1 MGNLPEPNKTLDTI
15 GLYCPQPLFMTRE
28 EMDTIEIG
36 EILEVLSDDPAAE
49 EDLKS
54 FAKRTGHEL
63 IEIQKNGDV
72 LRFLLRKTK

>member
-36 EILEVLSDDPAAE
+36 EVLEVLSDDPAAE

>member
-1 MGNLPEPNKTLDTI
+1 MGDLPEPNKTLDTI

-28 EMDTIEIG
+28 EIDTIEVG
-36 EILEVLSDDPAAE
+36 EVLEVLSDDPAAE

-63 IEIQKNGDV
+63 MKIEKNGDV
-72 LRFLLRKTK
+72 LRFLLRRTK